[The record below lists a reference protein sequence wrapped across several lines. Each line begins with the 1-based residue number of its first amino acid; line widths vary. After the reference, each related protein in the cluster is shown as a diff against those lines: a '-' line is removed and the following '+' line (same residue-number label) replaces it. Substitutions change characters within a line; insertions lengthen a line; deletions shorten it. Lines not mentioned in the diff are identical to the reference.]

1 MQFLSILIHLIMT
14 IDSTL
19 ALDGGRGI
27 EKVFPSSITTRVA
40 FNSGL
45 ELDNLEKPR
54 IELYKFFVNK

>member
-1 MQFLSILIHLIMT
+1 MT